1 MISLQNVE
9 QNSYGSQFQRVAI
22 TPDEMGQSLKEGPG
36 NGLPSVVRGALER
49 AFEAVGDV
57 DGQTSDVVK
66 RADDGVGVGVEY
78 HHLTKL
84 VKPYSLKNKNLV
96 RMQSPI

>member
-1 MISLQNVE
+1 
-9 QNSYGSQFQRVAI
+9 
-22 TPDEMGQSLKEGPG
+22 MGQSLKEGPG

-57 DGQTSDVVK
+57 DGQTSDVIEW
-66 RADDGVGVGVEY
+66 ADDGVCVGVEY

-96 RMQSPI
+96 RMLSPI